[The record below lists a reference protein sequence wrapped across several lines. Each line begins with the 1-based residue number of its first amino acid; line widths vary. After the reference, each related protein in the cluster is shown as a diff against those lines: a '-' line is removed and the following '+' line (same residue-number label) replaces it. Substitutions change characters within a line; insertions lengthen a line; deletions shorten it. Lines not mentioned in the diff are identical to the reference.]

1 MTKPKLTG
9 KDIKKYLFPAKNDKE
24 RYLLLFVLSM
34 VGMLICFLP
43 SLIVNKGV
51 FLYYGD
57 FNSQQEMFYYHSN
70 EMIKNGAFGWDWGT
84 DLGSSFIG
92 SYSFYLLG
100 SPFFWVTVIF
110 PPSWEV
116 YLIPVMLGVK
126 TACAAMFS
134 YAYIRMF
141 VKNKDAAFIGA
152 MLYAFSGFQAYNVF
166 FNHFHDAT
174 AVFPLLLIG
183 MELNI
188 RQNKRGAF
196 ALAVALCACISYYFF
211 FDEVVFVTIYFII
224 RMIGGDYDITPKK
237 LLELAFESIAGVM
250 LAAII
255 FLPAC
260 LDTINNPRLTERFWG
275 PDLIAYNDKFRIL
288 RIIQCF
294 FMLPDMPA
302 RNNIFN
308 SDTARWASIAGY
320 MPLFSMTG
328 VLAFVRTKQKSWAKR
343 LVYTSFV
350 MMVIPGL
357 NAVYQMMTSTYY
369 ARWYYMPILIMAM
382 MTAQMLEED
391 PGEVKRAFWPVAG
404 ITMFFVICGL
414 LPKKEDDK
422 IVWFKMAQYPE
433 LYYIQA
439 GAAIVMTILLAVVL
453 FKFAKRE
460 NFLRVASFFTAGACI
475 VSMAVCVWYGVAQGP
490 YNDYYIEHA
499 IRGRDNID
507 LTEFETDEEKASSN
521 SFYRIDTSPNVDNWC
536 MIWGLSSMRCFQSV
550 VPSSIME
557 FYETA
562 GQERNVA
569 SRIEPKYYAYRGLF
583 SVKYYFDEQVDMYS
597 SDKEKK
603 EPALNE
609 EHEELPGFKYVG
621 TQNGFNIYKNENFV
635 PMGFVYDEYI
645 TEEEFEELPTL
656 KKTNILMHA
665 VVLDE
670 EEIEK
675 NSDILA
681 KSSTESNILTKLDY
695 ETTAKKKAE
704 SSCQSFEYDTNG
716 FTAKNTLDKE
726 SLVFFSVPYTEG
738 WSAEVNGE
746 KADIVKASYGF
757 MAVRCKAGENEI
769 VFHYVTP
776 GIRAGAVM
784 TGVSAVALAVYIYLG
799 KRSKNDPDDK
809 KDNSKKKAKKKEA

>member
-1 MTKPKLTG
+1 MQKVLQGLRQTN
-9 KDIKKYLFPAKNDKE
+9 KYLRPAKYDKE

-34 VGMLICFLP
+34 AGMLLCFLP

-70 EMIKNGAFGWDWGT
+70 EMIKSGNLGWDWGT

-100 SPFFWVTVIF
+100 SPFFWFTLIF

-116 YLIPVMLGVK
+116 YMIPIMLGVK
-126 TACAAMFS
+126 TGVAAMS
-134 YAYIRMF
+134 AYAYIRFF

-174 AVFPLLLIG
+174 AVFPLLLLAL
-183 MELNI
+183 ELNI
-188 RQNKRGAF
+188 KQNKRGAF
-196 ALAVALCACISYYFF
+196 ALAVALCACISYFF
-211 FDEVVFVTIYFII
+211 FFGEVVFVVIYFMI
-224 RMIGGDYDITPKK
+224 RLLSGDYDIDIKK
-237 LLELAFESIAGVM
+237 LLNLAFEAVLGVM
-250 LAAII
+250 LAAVI

-260 LDTINNPRLTERFWG
+260 LDTISNPRVNEHLWG
-275 PDLIAYNDKFRIL
+275 TDLIAYGDKFRIL

-328 VLAFVRTKQKSWAKR
+328 VLAFVRTKNKSWAKR
-343 LVYTSFV
+343 LIYTCFI
-350 MMVIPGL
+350 MMIIPGL
-357 NAVYQMMTSTYY
+357 NAVYSMMVASYY

-382 MTAQMLEED
+382 MTAQILEED
-391 PGEVKRAFWPVAG
+391 PQEVKRAFPPVAV
-404 ITMFFVICGL
+404 ITAFFILCGL
-414 LPKKEDDK
+414 LPKREDDK
-422 IVWFKMAQYPE
+422 VVWLKVPKYIN

-439 GAAIVMTILLAVVL
+439 GGAVVL
-453 FKFAKRE
+453 LIMLGLLLYKFSKRE
-460 NFLRVASFFTAGACI
+460 SFMRTAALFTSAACM
-475 VSMAVCVWYGVAQGP
+475 VSMAVCVWYGVTQGP

-499 IRGRDNID
+499 INGRESVD
-507 LTEFETDEEKASSN
+507 LSEFETDEEKASAN
-521 SFYRIDTSPNVDNWC
+521 NFYRIDTSPNVDNWC
-536 MIWGLSSMRCFQSV
+536 MFWGLSSMRCFQSV
-550 VPSSIME
+550 VPSSIMV

-583 SVKYYFDEQVDMYS
+583 SVKYYFEEKVDNYGE
-597 SDKEKK
+597 DKEPK
-603 EPALNE
+603 EPKP
-609 EHEELPGFKYVG
+609 ELEDMPSFKYVG
-621 TQNGFNIYKNENFV
+621 SQNGFNIYKNENFI

-645 TEEEFEELPTL
+645 TQEDFEELTTF

-665 VVLDE
+665 LVLEDE
-670 EEIEK
+670 DIEK
-675 NSDILA
+675 HSDILE
-681 KSSTESNILTKLDY
+681 KSSTKSEMLTRLDF
-695 ETTAKKKAE
+695 ERMSEEKKE
-704 SSCQSFEYDTNG
+704 SSCYSFEYDTNG
-716 FTAKNTLDKE
+716 FTAKNKQEKDG
-726 SLVFFSVPYTEG
+726 LVFFSVPYTEG
-738 WSAEVNGE
+738 WSATVNGE
-746 KADIVKASYGF
+746 EAEIVKASYGF

-769 VFHYVTP
+769 VFSYVTP
-776 GIRAGAVM
+776 GIRVGAVL
-784 TGVSAVALAVYIYLG
+784 TGISVVTLIVYVIYF
-799 KRSKNDPDDK
+799 
-809 KDNSKKKAKKKEA
+809 KKKKESPEEGKATAKKKKEEA